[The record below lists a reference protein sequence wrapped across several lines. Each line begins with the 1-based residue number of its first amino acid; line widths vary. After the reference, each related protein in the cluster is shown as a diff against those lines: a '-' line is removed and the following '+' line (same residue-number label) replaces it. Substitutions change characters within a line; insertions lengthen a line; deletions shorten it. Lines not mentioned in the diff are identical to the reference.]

1 MAEKKKK
8 TDKDKLI
15 LEEKEIRIIWD
26 QGDDLPVQYSNHFY
40 VSHQGGA
47 EFHLTFGHMIPPLTI
62 GMSEQELPEILKIKP
77 VSKLV
82 LSPEAMG
89 VLIDVLQ
96 KNLDRL
102 IAKKE
107 DSDD

>member
-1 MAEKKKK
+1 MAEKKKA
-8 TDKDKLI
+8 DKNKLN
-15 LEEKEIRIIWD
+15 LEEKEIRIIWA
-26 QGDDLPVQYSNHFY
+26 QGDDVPVQYSNHFY

-62 GMSEQELPEILKIKP
+62 GMTEQELPEILKINP

-82 LSPEAMG
+82 LSTEAMK

-96 KNLDRL
+96 KNLDRF